1 MRPIYFI
8 MYFRSIRN
16 SLNGYMKTLYKGL
29 AILFLIFMNLLFFA
43 CIGLVIFRSK
53 K

>member
-16 SLNGYMKTLYKGL
+16 SVIGYMKTLYKSF
-29 AILFLIFMNLLFFA
+29 AILFLIFMNLVFFA
-43 CIGLVIFRSK
+43 CVGLVIFRGK